1 MTVTIRFLGAAGT
14 VTGSKY
20 LVEHD
25 GQSLLVDC
33 GLFQGYKQL
42 RLRNREPLPV
52 LPNRIGAVLLTHA
65 HLDHTGYLPLLCKE
79 GFRGKVWS
87 TPATSD
93 LARILLPDSGHI
105 QEADADFANRHG
117 FSKHSPA
124 LPLYTEDDAMRCLK
138 QFRPVP
144 IGQPFEPLPGWRAQ
158 FSGAGHILGAA
169 SLLLQVGG
177 RRILLS
183 GDLGRPDDLLMWPPE
198 APPAADTV
206 VIEST
211 YGNREHPNEDV

>member
-1 MTVTIRFLGAAGT
+1 MNRMTVTIRFLGAAGT

-52 LPNRIGAVLLTHA
+52 LPNRIGAMLLTHA
-65 HLDHTGYLPLLCKE
+65 HLDHTGYLPLLCRE
-79 GFRGKVWS
+79 CFRGKVWS

-93 LARILLPDSGHI
+93 LAHILYPDSGHI

-124 LPLYTEDDAMRCLK
+124 LPFTPKTTPCAASGS
-138 QFRPVP
+138 FAPVP
-144 IGQPFEPLPGWRAQ
+144 TGRHSSRCPG
-158 FSGAGHILGAA
+158 GAPSSPAPVTFWGPPACCSTWAGGAFCSPA
-169 SLLLQVGG
+169 TWAE
-177 RRILLS
+177 
-183 GDLGRPDDLLMWPPE
+183 PDDVLMWPPE
-198 APPAADTV
+198 PPPASPT
-206 VIEST
+206 
-211 YGNREHPNEDV
+211 PW

>member
-1 MTVTIRFLGAAGT
+1 MNRMTVTIRFLGAAGT

-79 GFRGKVWS
+79 GFHGKVWS

-93 LARILLPDSGHI
+93 LARIMLPASGHI
-105 QEADADFANRHG
+105 QAAAADFDLTRLVDWMLRWTWDLCATVLG
-117 FSKHSPA
+117 
-124 LPLYTEDDAMRCLK
+124 
-138 QFRPVP
+138 
-144 IGQPFEPLPGWRAQ
+144 GQARYFPDCQAQ
-158 FSGAGHILGAA
+158 FDRCSAGADRAVMLDCYNALVQIRRVVKHPLNPR
-169 SLLLQVGG
+169 LLIEDMLLRYARAVSRPGG
-177 RRILLS
+177 RS
-183 GDLGRPDDLLMWPPE
+183 
-198 APPAADTV
+198 
-206 VIEST
+206 
-211 YGNREHPNEDV
+211 